1 MPFIAKCKVDRL
13 EKAAEF
19 AEVYKQW
26 LYLCQHNIGLQF
38 YFSNKGYSQ
47 IAIYG
52 MNEIAER
59 LLDELADTNIC
70 VECIIDKN
78 ADGIYIDDTRIV
90 CPDSIPSSINAIVVA
105 SIHYYEDIKNELSK
119 RCECPIVSLKD
130 VVNELYAG
138 DV

>member
-1 MPFIAKCKVDRL
+1 
-13 EKAAEF
+13 
-19 AEVYKQW
+19 
-26 LYLCQHNIGLQF
+26 
-38 YFSNKGYSQ
+38 
-47 IAIYG
+47 

-78 ADGIYIDDTRIV
+78 ADGICIDDTRIV
-90 CPDSIPSSINAIVVA
+90 YPDNIPSSINAIVVA
-105 SIHYYEDIKNELSK
+105 SIHYFEDIRNELSK